1 MSFNNQNKAQERGE
15 APTPAAPVATA
26 VAAAPLSV
34 AAAVPDIESTKST
47 SFDSKEYSALC
58 SRYLS
63 PRIRENEELPD
74 GTILRRRIG
83 QTIIDQ
89 APYAKLKQRIADLKR
104 CDNDKE
110 IYRLLCELRHWE
122 IHGGRV
128 PDSMDQSV
136 GSSEV
141 VEFVDIAATENV
153 AVIDVEAFIENL
165 LAEEGESDLTTNTPV
180 PDNGPDHLQPL
191 PDQVPSVTS
200 VVRMAMEP
208 QQAVPVAGG
217 NYETEATEG
226 KEHEVVDLLCSS
238 DDDNDG
244 NITNNS
250 KFWTKEDDDTLCNAV
265 ASLTED
271 SCSDKN
277 IDWASISSQVG
288 TGRSA
293 LQCWER
299 YNKLR
304 KNTYKTRARKCRVL
318 MSLPDLP
325 TPAPSLPTDTTDDF
339 INVVGTP
346 NSPAD
351 SYISSDTYMSSEEI
365 IKTNV
370 ASGLGND
377 DQASL
382 KRAWNKQSNLR
393 TKGKWKPS
401 GGWKAPAWATQ
412 QSAIN
417 LNMKGGLDT
426 AADAL
431 TKKKNNKSTPKRRKI
446 STHASCSKQVLCRSL
461 SLLAESIPEDMTV
474 PSEVASLSQLK
485 CIGYAKKITEDL
497 LFRAYRAQQ
506 GLLPATDC
514 DEWEVVKMARSY
526 YDYWRPAKGNVKAIL
541 LAESHSKTERDQMMS
556 TRLDPSLCPQYP
568 GPRNYIKLVHCL
580 AYGELKC
587 IASQEGKGTKKRATS
602 STCSSS
608 IAQQND
614 SGTSQFWTLLAA
626 ASRGTGHVPSNV
638 RGGNRNRGKH
648 VFATDVLKM
657 GGLSIEDRL
666 EAKLSILQKL
676 KDRGIWL
683 IDVSVIGWY
692 ISQPQKYRRST
703 ATNEIH
709 RMAKERPPKELKPAS
724 MVLSWELLTKHI
736 IRKAAE
742 EGGLNILVL
751 IGKELENILS
761 MERIAEAVT
770 FGSIAA
776 GSSSA
781 HRCNIESIPA
791 PNAWSEF
798 FVLELLSVIYEF
810 VHVELF
816 CCFVLY
822 FSQFAFSLSFIYLCF
837 PISQRSTVPG
847 GYWPWYENVA
857 SLMDEYAPDSS
868 SI

>member
-1 MSFNNQNKAQERGE
+1 MSFKQAQESGE

-26 VAAAPLSV
+26 AAASLSV
-34 AAAVPDIESTKST
+34 APAVPDIESTKST
-47 SFDSKEYSALC
+47 PFNAADYRVLC

-63 PRIRENEELPD
+63 PRIRENEPLPG
-74 GTILRRRIG
+74 GTVLRRQVG

-89 APYAKLKQRIADLKR
+89 APYAKLKQRITDLKR
-104 CDNDKE
+104 RDNDGE
-110 IYRLLCELRHWE
+110 IYHLLCELRHWE

-128 PDSMDQSV
+128 PDSMDPSV
-136 GSSEV
+136 GASEV
-141 VEFVDIAATENV
+141 IELVDIAATDNI
-153 AVIDVEAFIENL
+153 AAIDVEGFVENL
-165 LAEEGESDLTTNTPV
+165 LAGKGESTTLTTNTSSPNNV
-180 PDNGPDHLQPL
+180 PDHLQPL

-200 VVRMAMEP
+200 VVRIAMEP
-208 QQAVPVAGG
+208 QQAVSVAGG
-217 NYETEATEG
+217 DYGTEATEG
-226 KEHEVVDLLCSS
+226 KKHEVVDLLCSS
-238 DDDNDG
+238 DEDNDG
-244 NITNNS
+244 IITTKNMY
-250 KFWTKEDDDTLCNAV
+250 WTKEDDDTLCNAV
-265 ASLTED
+265 IASIED
-271 SCSDKN
+271 SGGDKN
-277 IDWASISSQVG
+277 IDWPSISSQIRS
-288 TGRSA
+288 GRSA

-304 KNTYKTRARKCRVL
+304 KNTYKTRARKCRVSML
-318 MSLPDLP
+318 LPDLP
-325 TPAPSLPTDTTDDF
+325 TPAPSLPTNTTDNF
-339 INVVGTP
+339 IIDVGTP

-351 SYISSDTYMSSEEI
+351 SSISSDTYMSSEEK

-370 ASGLGND
+370 ASGLGNN

-382 KRAWNKQSNLR
+382 KRAWNRQSNLR

-401 GGWKAPAWATQ
+401 GGWKAPAWASQ
-412 QSAIN
+412 KPVIN
-417 LNMKGGLDT
+417 VNMKGGLD
-426 AADAL
+426 ADAL
-431 TKKKNNKSTPKRRKI
+431 TKTKNNKSTPKRRKI
-446 STHASCSKQVLCRSL
+446 SSHASCSKQVLARSL
-461 SLLAESIPEDMTV
+461 SLLAQSIPEDMAV
-474 PSEVASLSQLK
+474 PSEVASLSELK
-485 CIGYAKKITEDL
+485 CIGYAQKITEDL
-497 LFRAYRAQQ
+497 LFRAFRAQQ

-556 TRLDPSLCPQYP
+556 TRLDPSLCHQYS

-587 IASQEGKGTKKRATS
+587 IASQEGRSTKKKATS
-602 STCSSS
+602 SAYSSS

-657 GGLSIEDRL
+657 GGLSLEDRL

-709 RMAKERPPKELKPAS
+709 RTSKERPPKELKPAS

-742 EGGLNILVL
+742 EGGLNLLVL

-770 FGSIAA
+770 FGSIAT

-791 PNAWSEF
+791 PNAWSEV
-798 FVLELLSVIYEF
+798 FVLELLSLSYIF
-810 VHVELF
+810 LKFF

-822 FSQFAFSLSFIYLCF
+822 FTQFIFAFSLSFIHLCF
-837 PISQRSTVPG
+837 LISTFH
-847 GYWPWYENVA
+847 
-857 SLMDEYAPDSS
+857 SS
-868 SI
+868 RWIFAVV

>member
-1 MSFNNQNKAQERGE
+1 MLMSFNINNQDKAQERGE
-15 APTPAAPVATA
+15 TPTPAAPVATA
-26 VAAAPLSV
+26 AAAAPLSV
-34 AAAVPDIESTKST
+34 AAAFPDIESTKST
-47 SFDSKEYSALC
+47 PFDAEEYSALC
-58 SRYLS
+58 SRYLL
-63 PRIRENEELPD
+63 PRIRENEDLPD

-104 CDNDKE
+104 RGNDKE

-136 GSSEV
+136 GASEV
-141 VEFVDIAATENV
+141 VELVDIAATENV
-153 AVIDVEAFIENL
+153 VAIDVEAFVGNL
-165 LAEEGESDLTTNTPV
+165 LGGKGDSTTSTNASAPYNAPDQITSSSGV
-180 PDNGPDHLQPL
+180 PTLHHLEPL

-200 VVRMAMEP
+200 IIRMEQ
-208 QQAVPVAGG
+208 QQAAPEAGVDH
-217 NYETEATEG
+217 ETEAT
-226 KEHEVVDLLCSS
+226 KCREHEVVDLLCSS
-238 DDDNDG
+238 DEDNDG
-244 NITNNS
+244 NV
-250 KFWTKEDDDTLCNAV
+250 KAKYWTKEDDDVLCNAV
-265 ASLTED
+265 VSLMQG
-271 SCSDKN
+271 SGGDKN

-288 TGRSA
+288 SGRSA

-299 YNKLR
+299 YNKLS
-304 KNTYKTRARKCRVL
+304 KNPYKTRARICRVS
-318 MSLPDLP
+318 MPLPDL
-325 TPAPSLPTDTTDDF
+325 PSLPTDTTDDF
-339 INVVGTP
+339 VNVVGTP

-351 SYISSDTYMSSEEI
+351 SSISGDTYMSSEEK

-370 ASGLGND
+370 ASDLGDD

-382 KRAWNKQSNLR
+382 KRAWNRQSNLR
-393 TKGKWKPS
+393 TKGKWRPS
-401 GGWKAPAWATQ
+401 GRWKAPAWASQ

-417 LNMKGGLDT
+417 VNMKGGLDAA

-431 TKKKNNKSTPKRRKI
+431 TKKKDNKSTPKRRKI
-446 STHASCSKQVLCRSL
+446 STHVSCSKQVLARSL
-461 SLLAESIPEDMTV
+461 SLLTEAIPKDMTV

-556 TRLDPSLCPQYP
+556 TRLDPSLCPQYS

-587 IASQEGKGTKKRATS
+587 IASQEGKSTKKRATS
-602 STCSSS
+602 SSSS

-648 VFATDVLKM
+648 VFATDVLKI
-657 GGLSIEDRL
+657 GGLSVEDRL

-742 EGGLNILVL
+742 EGGLNLLVL

-798 FVLELLSVIYEF
+798 FVLEPLSI
-810 VHVELF
+810 
-816 CCFVLY
+816 
-822 FSQFAFSLSFIYLCF
+822 I
-837 PISQRSTVPG
+837 
-847 GYWPWYENVA
+847 
-857 SLMDEYAPDSS
+857 
-868 SI
+868 